1 MGSIEKPK
9 RLYVVFHGLFAF
21 FQRRKARTIEVYM
34 PDLRETRKT
43 VSGAV
48 EVYSP
53 HVYRAGNWLAETGI
67 WPGADLTLQ
76 GVTAGDAFIDRKR
89 NVILKGPNRRSAVPA
104 YARIVFPLPAEVI
117 PLREIPV
124 RLGIDIVGSSI
135 DRLRGSNLASI
146 PVFRYDVPD
155 IAVLGLGK
163 HPWVPAAVNDTVTLH
178 VFAEPETPQG
188 AEHSHSEFGKA
199 FELFEGVDLRLAAPL
214 MLPRITDQLPAG
226 VSADELED
234 LTPRTRRLAVVGRI
248 RKAGGNPAD
257 AWDRTE
263 AYGENPTACTGGGAD
278 EDDDGE
284 E

>member
-1 MGSIEKPK
+1 MESPEKK

-21 FQRRKARTIEVYM
+21 FQRRKAQTIEVYM

-53 HVYRAGNWLAETGI
+53 HVYRAGNWLGETEV
-67 WPGADLTLQ
+67 WHGADLTLQ
-76 GVTAGDAFIDRKR
+76 GAVPGSAVIDRQR
-89 NVILKGPNRRSAVPA
+89 NVIVKGPNRRSAVPA

-117 PLREIPV
+117 PVREIPA
-124 RLGIDIVGSSI
+124 RLGVDIIGASV
-135 DRLRGSNLASI
+135 DRLRGNRLASI

-155 IAVLGLGK
+155 IKCLHLGK
-163 HPWVPAAVNDTVTLH
+163 HPWMPAAVGDTVTLH
-178 VFAEPETPQG
+178 VFAQPETPQG
-188 AEHSHSEFGKA
+188 VEHSQHEFAKA
-199 FELFEGVDLRLAAPL
+199 FELFEGIDLRLGAPL
-214 MLPRITDQLPAG
+214 LLPRITGKLDGL
-226 VSADELED
+226 SNEELED
-234 LTPRTRRLAVVGRI
+234 LSPRTGRLAILGRI
-248 RKAGGNPAD
+248 RKAGGNLAE
-257 AWDRTE
+257 AWDRPE